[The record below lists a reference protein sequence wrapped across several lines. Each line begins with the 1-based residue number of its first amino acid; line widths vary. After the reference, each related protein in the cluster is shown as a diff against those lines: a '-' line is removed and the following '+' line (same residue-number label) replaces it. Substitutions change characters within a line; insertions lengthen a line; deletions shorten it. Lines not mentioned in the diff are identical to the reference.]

1 MSDENRTPSAWAA
14 HCLEVL
20 QTEDPSYRKN
30 REAKGRF
37 MEFVR
42 QDESGL
48 AISHNFIKI
57 RDTYYY
63 SYGLLFTQRPT
74 LQLSHALLAGS
85 RFDHN
90 RTIWR
95 QFYDD
100 LNLSRGDVG
109 FPSGVWSFGAWRN
122 NTLENLSKGLL
133 IPDRHLYPVYREA
146 LANGKSRLV
155 ALFREAKKMM
165 DQVPPNEDIDAVAQ
179 RFSHLRSR
187 HEQFQRECCSLGALS
202 IGRGGLLK
210 FGYGPPEPGF
220 RFEDVPLELIV
231 FSQLSVFFKE
241 RDRLDEIISIAER
254 L

>member
-1 MSDENRTPSAWAA
+1 MSDENRTQPAWAA

-20 QTEDPSYRKN
+20 QSQDPSYRKN
-30 REAKGRF
+30 REVKGRF

-48 AISHNFIKI
+48 TVSHNFIKI

-63 SYGLLFTQRPT
+63 SYALLFTQRPT
-74 LQLSHALLAGS
+74 QLLTHAFLAGS

-90 RTIWR
+90 KTIWR
-95 QFYDD
+95 QFQSD
-100 LNLSRGDVG
+100 LGLFRGDDG
-109 FPSGVWSFGAWRN
+109 CPSGIWSFGVWRN

-133 IPDRHLYPVYREA
+133 IPDKHLFPVYRES
-146 LANGKSRLV
+146 LAKGKARLV
-155 ALFREAKKMM
+155 ALFQEAGKMM
-165 DQVPPNEDIDAVAQ
+165 HGIPADEDFDSAAE
-179 RFSHLRSR
+179 RFSHLRPEYER
-187 HEQFQRECCSLGALS
+187 FERECYALDAFS
-202 IGRGGLLK
+202 IARGGLLK

-220 RFEDVPLELIV
+220 CLEDVPLELIV

-241 RDRLDEIISIAER
+241 RDRLAEITAIAER